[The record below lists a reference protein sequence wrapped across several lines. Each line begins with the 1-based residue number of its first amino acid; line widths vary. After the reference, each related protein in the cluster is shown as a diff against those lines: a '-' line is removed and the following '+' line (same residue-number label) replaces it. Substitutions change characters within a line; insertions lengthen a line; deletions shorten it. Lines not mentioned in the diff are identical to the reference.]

1 MNDVSLPAHQR
12 TGLLMI
18 AVAALLCGLQYGYTL
33 AVVAGAESLVVA
45 QFGLTSQ
52 QLGLVVSNL
61 DLGAAVGALLAGP
74 LSDRVG
80 RKRVM
85 VGTALLFLA
94 AAILAAGAWSLPSL
108 LIGRMLGGCAVG
120 ATLIMP
126 LYVAELA
133 PARVRGL
140 FVSFVQ
146 IGIVSGILGAYAASW
161 ATLGLGT
168 AAWRWMF
175 GIGIVPALLFLIVCH
190 WLSESPRWLA
200 ARGYRQESQEA
211 LKSMLGPKEIGAEL
225 AAIERALE
233 VGEGSWRDVFQPGAR
248 RALGIGIALAIL
260 SVTGGINAVILY
272 GPAILLRGASEEL
285 DKALLGA
292 IALGGVNF
300 VFSLVAMVTIDR
312 FGRKPLLLCGLA
324 GMGIAMCWLGGA
336 FISAAADAQANLLWP
351 ILAFVAFYA
360 MSLGPVSWVI
370 IAEVFPTRARGVGMA
385 ICIVVMYL
393 ADFVVTLVFPPAMQA
408 FERQVFFGFAGICA
422 AGVILT
428 LLVIPET
435 KDKSLEEISQS

>member
-1 MNDVSLPAHQR
+1 MNDVLSASHQR
-12 TGLLMI
+12 VRYLMI

-33 AVVAGAESLVVA
+33 AIIAGAESLLVA
-45 QFGLTSQ
+45 QFDLTSR

-61 DLGAAVGALLAGP
+61 DLGAAFGALLAGP

-85 VGTALLFLA
+85 VGTALLFLVA
-94 AAILAAGAWSLPSL
+94 ASMAAGAWSLPWL
-108 LIGRMLGGCAVG
+108 LIGRTLGGCAVG

-133 PARVRGL
+133 PARARGL

-146 IGIVSGILGAYAASW
+146 IGIVTGILGAYATSW
-161 ATLGLGT
+161 ATLDLGAT
-168 AAWRWMF
+168 AWRWMF
-175 GIGIVPALLFLIVCH
+175 GIGIVPALLFLAVCR

-200 ARGYRQESQEA
+200 AQGHRRETQEVLKLMLEPQE
-211 LKSMLGPKEIGAEL
+211 IDTEL
-225 AAIERALE
+225 AAIERALQVE
-233 VGEGSWRDVFQPGAR
+233 EGSWRDVFQPGAR
-248 RALGIGIALAIL
+248 RALRIGIALAIL
-260 SVTGGINAVILY
+260 SVTVGINAVILY
-272 GPAILLRGASEEL
+272 GPAILLQGASEEL

-300 VFSLVAMVTIDR
+300 IFTLVAMVAIDR
-312 FGRKPLLLCGLA
+312 FGRKPLLLGGLT
-324 GMGIAMCWLGGA
+324 GMGLAMCWLGVSFTSTVTDVG
-336 FISAAADAQANLLWP
+336 ANLLWP

-360 MSLGPVSWVI
+360 ISLGPVSWVI
-370 IAEVFPTRARGVGMA
+370 IAEVFPTKTRGVGMA

-393 ADFVVTLVFPPAMQA
+393 ADFVVTLAFPTAMQM
-408 FERQVFFGFAGICA
+408 FHRQVFFGFAGICA
-422 AGVILT
+422 CGVLLT